1 VKKNFNRPV
10 TYIAVGILLLLV
22 AGFYIVPKIFS
33 SKEDKTKI
41 TTTQTTQTTSVEG
54 FIIIESVLENEVKTN
69 GTVRANEEVEIR
81 SEVSRKVTGI
91 YFREGTYVRS
101 GQTLFRLDAS
111 DLNASLNKLELDE
124 NLSVLKTERLKT
136 LLEKG
141 LTSQEEFDIQ
151 ENELEKIRADIA
163 LTRISISKTYV
174 RAPFS
179 GIIGLRNVSR
189 GAYVSPNLVLANL
202 QDVSRVKID
211 FSIPEK
217 YASVFRRGQKI
228 TFKVDGVSGEFQA
241 EVYAFEPKIEN
252 TTRSFVLRAITS
264 NPKNVLTPGIFANV
278 SLKIGENSK
287 AIMIP
292 TQALVPQIKGQ
303 SVFVVKNG
311 KAKQVD
317 VDIGER
323 TEESVQII
331 SANIVPG
338 DTLITT
344 NILRIK
350 DGSAVKVTKS
360 Q

>member
-1 VKKNFNRPV
+1 MNRSVK
-10 TYIAVGILLLLV
+10 YIAVGVLLLLV
-22 AGFYIVPKIFS
+22 AGFYIVPMIFS
-33 SKEDKTKI
+33 SKETIEKNKT
-41 TTTQTTQTTSVEG
+41 TVNVSQQTSVDG

-69 GTVRANEEVEIR
+69 GSVRANEEVEIR

-111 DLNASLNKLELDE
+111 DLTAGLNKLELEE

-141 LTSQEEFDIQ
+141 LTSQEEFEIQ

-163 LTRISISKTYV
+163 LTRINISKTYI

-179 GIIGLRNVSR
+179 GIIGLRNVSK

-202 QDVSRVKID
+202 QDVSRVKVD

-228 TFKVDGVSGEFQA
+228 IFKVDGVSGDFEA
-241 EVYAFEPKIEN
+241 EVYAFEPKIES
-252 TTRSFVLRAITS
+252 TTRSFILRAVTA
-264 NPKNVLTPGIFANV
+264 NPKNVLMPGIFANV

-292 TQALVPQIKGQ
+292 TQALVPQVKGQ

-311 KAKQVD
+311 KAKQIEVE
-317 VDIGER
+317 IGER
-323 TEESVQII
+323 TEENVQVT
-331 SANIVPG
+331 SGNITPG
-338 DTLITT
+338 DTIITT

-350 DGSAVKVTKS
+350 DGSSVKVVKM